1 MLYRILKIF
10 SRLFIHIFCRNIR
23 INNAALL
30 QTEGPVLLATNHPN
44 SFLDAIILDTLFE
57 QPIYAL
63 ARGDAFKNKR
73 ADAILRSLNMLPVY
87 REREGTENLQL
98 NYNTFDDCINI
109 FKKDGIVLIF
119 SEALC
124 ENEWHLRP
132 LKKGT
137 ARLAVATWQ
146 KGIPVKILPVGIN
159 YNSFYL
165 FGKNVQINF
174 GNFIDQHDPA
184 FTINES
190 GKLLNDI
197 NIVIQQQL
205 QQLVYEIPLG
215 DKEQQARIF
224 TVPISRLK
232 KILLTLPAVIG
243 YLLHFPLYYPANKI
257 IKPKTLNT
265 GHYDSILN
273 GLLLLT
279 YPFYLLLLSLIAFW
293 VWGGFWWLG
302 VFLLVPFTAW
312 SCVQLMQQTDD

>member
-1 MLYRILKIF
+1 MLYSILKIF
-10 SRLFIHIFCRNIR
+10 ARLFIHIFCRNIR
-23 INNAALL
+23 INNKALL
-30 QTEGPVLLATNHPN
+30 NTKGPVLLATNHPN

-73 ADAILRSLNMLPVY
+73 TDAILRSLNMLPVY
-87 REREGTENLQL
+87 REREGTQNLQL

-146 KGIPVKILPVGIN
+146 KDIPLKILPVGIN
-159 YNSFYL
+159 YSSFYL
-165 FGKNVQINF
+165 FGKNVHINF
-174 GNFIDQHDPA
+174 GNFIEQCDTTIA
-184 FTINES
+184 FNEN

-197 NIVIQQQL
+197 NLIIQQQL
-205 QQLVYEIPLG
+205 QQLVYEIPPE

-224 TVPISRLK
+224 TVPVSRLK
-232 KILLTLPAVIG
+232 KILLALPAVIG

-257 IKPKTLNT
+257 IKPKTFNT
-265 GHYDSILN
+265 GHYDAVLN

-279 YPFYLLLLSLIAFW
+279 YPFYLLLLSLFTYW
-293 VWGGFWWLG
+293 VMGGFWWII
-302 VFLLVPFTAW
+302 VFLLAPVTAW
-312 SCVQLMQQTDD
+312 SCVQLMQQTDS

>member
-1 MLYRILKIF
+1 LLYRILKIF
-10 SRLFIHIFCRNIR
+10 ARLFIHIFCRNIR
-23 INNAALL
+23 INNKALL
-30 QTEGPVLLATNHPN
+30 KTKGPVLLATNHPN

-57 QPIYAL
+57 EPIYAL

-73 ADAILRSLNMLPVY
+73 AGIILRSLNMLPVY

-98 NYNTFDDCINI
+98 NYSTFDDCINI
-109 FKKDGIVLIF
+109 FNKNGIVLIF

-174 GNFIDQHDPA
+174 GNFIKQHDPA
-184 FTINES
+184 FTFNES

-205 QQLVYEIPLG
+205 QQLVYEIPLE

-224 TVPISRLK
+224 TVPVSRLK
-232 KILLTLPAVIG
+232 KISLAVPAVIG

-273 GLLLLT
+273 GLLLLI
-279 YPFYLLLLSLIAFW
+279 YPFYLLLLSLITYWFL
-293 VWGGFWWLG
+293 GGFWWVI
-302 VFLLVPFTAW
+302 VFLLTPFTAW
-312 SCVQLMQQTDD
+312 SCVQLMQQTDS

>member
-1 MLYRILKIF
+1 MLYRILKIVA
-10 SRLFIHIFCRNIR
+10 RLFIHIFCRNIR
-23 INNAALL
+23 INTKALL
-30 QTEGPVLLATNHPN
+30 KTKGPVLLATNHPN
-44 SFLDAIILDTLFE
+44 SFLDAVILDTLFE
-57 QPIYAL
+57 QPVYAL
-63 ARGDAFKNKR
+63 ARGDAFKNKTV
-73 ADAILRSLNMLPVY
+73 DAILRSLNMLPVY

-98 NYNTFDDCINI
+98 NYNTFDECINI

-159 YNSFYL
+159 YNSFHL

-174 GNFIDQHDPA
+174 GNFIEQDDPA
-184 FTINES
+184 FTFNKN

-205 QQLVYEIPLG
+205 QQLVYEIPLE

-224 TVPISRLK
+224 TIPVSRLK
-232 KILLTLPAVIG
+232 KIVLALPAVLG
-243 YLLHFPLYYPANKI
+243 CLLHFPLYYPVNKI
-257 IKPKTLNT
+257 IKPKTINT
-265 GHYDSILN
+265 GHYDSILI
-273 GLLLLT
+273 GVLLLT
-279 YPFYLLLLSLIAFW
+279 YPLYLLLLSLFAYWI
-293 VWGGFWWLG
+293 WGGFWWMA
-302 VFLLVPFTAW
+302 VFILAPFNAW
-312 SCVQLMQQTDD
+312 SCVQLMQQTDV